1 MRKRQHSYRYFE
13 NKACQFF
20 PCHPELWENEKV
32 HNCLFC
38 FCPLYMLEDCG
49 GTPTIAPNGLRDC
62 SNCICNHDE
71 NSYDFVLKR
80 FYTNGEKFT

>member
-1 MRKRQHSYRYFE
+1 
-13 NKACQFF
+13 
-20 PCHPELWENEKV
+20 
-32 HNCLFC
+32 
-38 FCPLYMLEDCG
+38 MLEDCG